1 MSLKSEHVQP
11 KATQLFRF
19 MDGAEHFEGAQ
30 NAEPAV
36 GEILILC
43 PRTSAPIP
51 TGLRIDWV
59 VFKSLPPVAVPLRCP
74 ACRQIHN
81 GNHRT
86 PGSTPKHEPAMH
98 SPGKRCDLSCSTSH
112 R

>member
-11 KATQLFRF
+11 KATQLLRF

-43 PRTSAPIP
+43 PRTSALIP

-74 ACRQIHN
+74 ACRQIHKWKPRDAWI
-81 GNHRT
+81 HTKART
-86 PGSTPKHEPAMH
+86 GYAQSW
-98 SPGKRCDLSCSTSH
+98 
-112 R
+112 